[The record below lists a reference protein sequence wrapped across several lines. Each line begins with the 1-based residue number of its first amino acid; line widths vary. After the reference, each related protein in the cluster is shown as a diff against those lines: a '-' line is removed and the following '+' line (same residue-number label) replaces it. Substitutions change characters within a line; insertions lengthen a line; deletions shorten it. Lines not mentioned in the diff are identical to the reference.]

1 MHPTQECVL
10 LPETF
15 DCSGGEFFHKPHTVI
30 LRSILG
36 ARSHG
41 RSLAKSVVLFGEHRK
56 VVWRAEMPLSDA
68 PLDGGLAPR
77 NYGALPSGSRV

>member
-15 DCSGGEFFHKPHTVI
+15 DCPGGEFFHKPHTVI